1 MRMMTTLVLSATLAS
16 AAIAGSAS
24 TKPGLPREA
33 DINNGLL
40 AVAAADKI
48 RRECDSISGRF
59 WRARS
64 YLNGLKD
71 LASERGYTDDEIDA
85 YINDDAEQD
94 KMRAKR
100 NAYFKSKGASNL
112 DPDSLCVLGREEIRK
127 NSQIGSLLRAK

>member
-1 MRMMTTLVLSATLAS
+1 MRMMTTLVLSAALTS
-16 AAIAGSAS
+16 AALAGSAS
-24 TKPGLPREA
+24 PKPGLPQET

-48 RRECDSISGRF
+48 RRECHSISARF

-71 LASERGYTDDEIDA
+71 IASERGYTDDEIDA
-85 YINDDAEQD
+85 YINDDEEQD

-112 DPDSLCVLGREEIRK
+112 DPESLCVLGREEIRK